1 MSGNPLSFKR
11 EMTSQSKIRK
21 RILKQRGVELE
32 KHTRK
37 PVTYDDLPSLYSKTR
52 LMKYIELKFG
62 DRLENII
69 FTDTIYALEKKLG
82 IDATTV
88 SKWRRVISDAKERE
102 FWKQFE

>member
-1 MSGNPLSFKR
+1 
-11 EMTSQSKIRK
+11 MTSQSKIRR

-37 PVTYDDLPSLYSKTR
+37 PITYDDLPSLYPKTR

-88 SKWRRVISDAKERE
+88 SKWRRIISEAKERE

>member
-1 MSGNPLSFKR
+1 
-11 EMTSQSKIRK
+11 MTSQSKIRK
-21 RILKQRGVELE
+21 RILRQRGVELE

-37 PVTYDDLPSLYSKTR
+37 PVTFDDLPSIYHKTR

-82 IDATTV
+82 IDATTI

>member
-1 MSGNPLSFKR
+1 
-11 EMTSQSKIRK
+11 MTSQSKIRK
-21 RILKQRGVELE
+21 RILRQRGVELE

-37 PVTYDDLPSLYSKTR
+37 PVTYDDLPSIYPKTR

-88 SKWRRVISDAKERE
+88 SKWRRIISEAKERE